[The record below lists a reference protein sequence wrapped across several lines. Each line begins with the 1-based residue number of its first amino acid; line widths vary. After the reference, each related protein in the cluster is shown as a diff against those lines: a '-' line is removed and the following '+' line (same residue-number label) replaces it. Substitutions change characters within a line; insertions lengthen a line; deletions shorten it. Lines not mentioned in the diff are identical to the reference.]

1 MIKINLLPSET
12 GKRAGAASVAK
23 QKPPQSAARM
33 LYMLLFLLYLGAVA
47 AGYYVWQISDRSTKA
62 VAARQAS
69 KETMEKK
76 VAKRRAE
83 LNAATENSREIE
95 EKYEVAMALSPV
107 NRVFWSEKLN
117 MLSRARMNLGVYM
130 TRLQLD
136 EDISEIETPESVA
149 RREEWK
155 KQKHE
160 PGEQEPKAVK
170 RPIINQ
176 KLTVEAIAYGND
188 DPQRL
193 RQIIAFQNVLA
204 RMKWTRESGKESMF
218 LDGLK
223 PEFGQLL
230 QKRDVVGGVEVMR
243 FGFICEAEPQTDNT
257 GIKTEPGAPAT
268 GAPANSKGGN

>member
-1 MIKINLLPSET
+1 
-12 GKRAGAASVAK
+12 
-23 QKPPQSAARM
+23 
-33 LYMLLFLLYLGAVA
+33 
-47 AGYYVWQISDRSTKA
+47 
-62 VAARQAS
+62 
-69 KETMEKK
+69 
-76 VAKRRAE
+76 
-83 LNAATENSREIE
+83 
-95 EKYEVAMALSPV
+95 
-107 NRVFWSEKLN
+107 
-117 MLSRARMNLGVYM
+117 MLSRARMNLGVYI

-193 RQIIAFQNVLA
+193 RQIIAFQSVLA
-204 RMKWTRESGKESMF
+204 RLKWNRESGKESMF

-223 PEFGQLL
+223 TEFGQLV

-257 GIKTEPGAPAT
+257 GIKAEPGAPAAAT
-268 GAPANSKGGN
+268 VNSKGGN